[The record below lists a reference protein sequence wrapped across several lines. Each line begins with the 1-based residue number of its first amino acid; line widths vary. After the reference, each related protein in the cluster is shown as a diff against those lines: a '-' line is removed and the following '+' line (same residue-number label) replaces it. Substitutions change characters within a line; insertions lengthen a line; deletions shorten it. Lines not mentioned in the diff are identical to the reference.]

1 MKTTRVSRAVA
12 SILRTAAASL
22 GVAGAALAQTAGSSP
37 AADIGTGPLEEVQVT
52 GSRIQRDGM
61 TTPTPV
67 TALSMDDLQV
77 LAPTTLGAAVTQ
89 LPQFINSA
97 VPEGAPASG
106 WTGASGASILNL
118 RGVGQNRTLVL
129 LDGRRVVP
137 SSRRGRWT

>member
-1 MKTTRVSRAVA
+1 MSTSTVRRAVA
-12 SILRTAAASL
+12 RVLKGA
-22 GVAGAALAQTAGSSP
+22 VALSVGIGGTALAQTAGDG
-37 AADIGTGPLEEVQVT
+37 AAGVQIEEVRVT

-67 TALSMDDLQV
+67 TSVSMDDLHV

-89 LPQFINSA
+89 LPQFINSS
-97 VPEGAPASG
+97 VPEGAPSSG

-137 SSRRGRWT
+137 SSRRGLWL